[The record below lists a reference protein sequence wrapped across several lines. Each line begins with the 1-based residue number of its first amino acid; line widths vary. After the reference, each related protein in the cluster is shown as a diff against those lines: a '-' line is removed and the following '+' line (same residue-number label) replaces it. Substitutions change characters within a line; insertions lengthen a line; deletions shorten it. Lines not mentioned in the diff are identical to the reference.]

1 MQTSFFKIT
10 AATAA
15 LCFSTLVMAQQQSR
29 SISGTVKDKKN
40 GELLIGVTVK
50 VSDDPSINVVA
61 NEYGFYS
68 LSVPE
73 GSHTII
79 ISYPGYKDF
88 EQQINV
94 DQNMKLDIL
103 LNQEEQK
110 SNTIDEVVVSG
121 IKKDKNLTSAQM
133 GTETL
138 NIKSIE
144 KLPVLFGE
152 KDVMK
157 TIQLLPG
164 IKSNGEGS
172 SGFSVRG
179 GATDQNLI
187 LLDEAPVY
195 NASHLLGFF
204 STFNSDALKD
214 ASIIKGNSPAQYG
227 GRLSSVMDV
236 KMKDGNNKNYNVNGG
251 IGLISSRLSVEG
263 PIQKEKSSFI
273 VSGRRTYADLFLKSS
288 KDYKDNKLYFYDLNL
303 KANYQINENN
313 RIYISGYFGRDVL
326 GLGDTFNTD
335 WGNTTATLRWNSI
348 INSKLFSNTSIIYS
362 NYDYK
367 IGLKN
372 NESEFNLNS
381 KIQDWNLKQDFT
393 WFAGNKHS
401 VRFGLQ
407 SIYHTLTPSSA
418 SGTIVNSYSRNP
430 RYSWE
435 NALYINDDFK
445 ATEKLTINYGMRL
458 SFFSVL
464 GGDTFNTY
472 ENGELMGSQYLEK
485 GKFGK
490 TYTNLEPR
498 ITANY
503 RINEVSSVK
512 GGYSRNTQ
520 NLHLLSNSSSGN
532 PTDQWI
538 GSSYSVKPEI
548 ADQVSVGYSRN
559 FNNNNYE
566 LNAEIYYKSMQNQ
579 IDFKNGAQIGF
590 STAADVEGEL
600 LFGKGR
606 AYGLELIAK
615 KKSGKLTG
623 WISYTLSKT
632 ERKIDG
638 INDNQWYNARMD
650 KTHDISIVATYQLN
664 PKWTLSGLFL
674 YSTGNAVTFPVGK
687 YELNGQTVFQY
698 NSRNADRMPAYHRMD
713 LSATYEPESNKRFRG
728 SWTFGIYNLYGRENA
743 YTITF
748 EDNPNNPGTTR
759 AMQTS
764 LFRWVPNITYNFKF

>member
-1 MQTSFFKIT
+1 MQTSFLKIT

-15 LCFSTLVMAQQQSR
+15 LCFSTLAMAQQTYSV
-29 SISGTVKDKKN
+29 SGTVKDKKN
-40 GELLIGVTVK
+40 GELLIGVSVK
-50 VSDDPSINVVA
+50 VSEDPGINVVA

-68 LSVPE
+68 LSLPE
-73 GSHTII
+73 GNYTLI
-79 ISYPGYKDF
+79 ISYPGYQDF
-88 EQQINV
+88 EQKINV
-94 DQNMKLDIL
+94 DQNIKLDLPL
-103 LNQEEQK
+103 LPSESVEK
-110 SNTIDEVVVSG
+110 AIDEVVITG

-133 GTETL
+133 GAETL
-138 NIKSIE
+138 SIKNIE

-227 GRLSSVMDV
+227 GRLSSVLDV
-236 KMKDGNNKNYNVNGG
+236 KMKDGNNKDYNVNGG

-273 VSGRRTYADLFLKSS
+273 VSGRRTYADLFLKAN

-313 RIYISGYFGRDVL
+313 RIYLSGYFGRDVL

-348 INSKLFSNTSIIYS
+348 ISSKLFSNTSFIYS

-367 IGLKN
+367 ISLKN
-372 NESEFNLNS
+372 DDTVFDLNS
-381 KIQDWNLKQDFT
+381 KIRDWNLKQDFT

-418 SGTIVNSYSRNP
+418 SGTTVSSFARNP

-435 NALYINDDFK
+435 NAVYINDDYK
-445 ATEKLTINYGMRL
+445 ATEKLTINYGARL
-458 SFFSVL
+458 SMFSVL

-472 ENGELMGSQYLEK
+472 ENGVLTDSKFLEK

-490 TYTNLEPR
+490 TYVNIEPR
-498 ITANY
+498 ISANY

-520 NLHLLSNSSSGN
+520 NLHLLSNSNSGN

-538 GSSYSVKPEI
+538 GSSYTVKPEI
-548 ADQVSVGYSRN
+548 ADQISLGYSRN

-566 LNAEIYYKSMQNQ
+566 LNAEVYYKDMKNQ

-590 STAADVEGEL
+590 DTGADVESEL

-632 ERKIDG
+632 ERKING
-638 INDNQWYNARMD
+638 INNNEWYNARMD
-650 KTHDISIVATYQLN
+650 KTHDLSVVATYQLN
-664 PKWTLSGLFL
+664 PKWSFSGLFV
-674 YSTGNAVTFPVGK
+674 YSTGNAVTFPTGK

-698 NSRNADRMPAYHRMD
+698 SNRNADRMPAYHRMD
-713 LSATYEPESNKRFRG
+713 LSATYEPSSNKRFRG

-743 YTITF
+743 YTINF
-748 EDNPNNPGTTR
+748 EDNPDRPGTTR

>member
-1 MQTSFFKIT
+1 MQTSFLKIT

-15 LCFSTLVMAQQQSR
+15 LCFSTLAIAQQTYSV
-29 SISGTVKDKKN
+29 SGTVKDKKN
-40 GELLIGVTVK
+40 GELLIGVSVK
-50 VSDDPSINVVA
+50 VSEDPSINVTA

-68 LSVPE
+68 LSLPAGTYTV
-73 GSHTII
+73 I
-79 ISYPGYKDF
+79 ISNPGYKDF
-88 EQQINV
+88 EQQIKV
-94 DQNMKLDIL
+94 DQNMKLDLPL
-103 LNQEEQK
+103 LPQEETTK
-110 SNTIDEVVVSG
+110 AIDEVVVTAV
-121 IKKDKNLTSAQM
+121 KKDKNLTSAQM
-133 GTETL
+133 GAETL

-214 ASIIKGNSPAQYG
+214 ASIIKGNSRAQYG
-227 GRLSSVMDV
+227 GRLSSVLDV
-236 KMKDGNNKNYNVNGG
+236 KMKDGNNKDYNLNGG

-273 VSGRRTYADLFLKSS
+273 VSGRRTYADLFLKTN

-313 RIYISGYFGRDVL
+313 RIYLSGYFGRDVL

-348 INSKLFSNTSIIYS
+348 ISSKLFSNTSFIYS

-367 IGLKN
+367 ISLKN
-372 NESEFNLNS
+372 DDTVFDLNS
-381 KIQDWNLKQDFT
+381 KIRDWNLKQDFT

-418 SGTIVNSYSRNP
+418 SGTTVSSFPRNP

-435 NALYINDDFK
+435 NAVYINDDFK
-445 ATEKLTINYGMRL
+445 ATEKLTINYGVRL
-458 SFFSVL
+458 AIFSVL

-472 ENGELMGSQYLEK
+472 ENGVLTDSKFLEK

-490 TYTNLEPR
+490 TYVNPEPR
-498 ITANY
+498 ISANY

-520 NLHLLSNSSSGN
+520 NLHLLSNSNSGN

-538 GSSYSVKPEI
+538 GSSYTVKPEI
-548 ADQVSVGYSRN
+548 ADQISVGYSRN

-566 LNAEIYYKSMQNQ
+566 LNAEVYYKSMKNQ

-590 STAADVEGEL
+590 DAGSDVESEL

-632 ERKIDG
+632 ERKING
-638 INDNQWYNARMD
+638 INNNEWYNARMD
-650 KTHDISIVATYQLN
+650 KTHDLSIVATYQLN
-664 PKWTLSGLFL
+664 PKWSFSGLFV
-674 YSTGNAVTFPVGK
+674 YSTGNAVTFPTGK
-687 YELNGQTVFQY
+687 YELNGQTIFQY
-698 NSRNADRMPAYHRMD
+698 SNRNADRMPAYHRMD
-713 LSATYEPESNKRFRG
+713 LSATYEPTSNKRFRG

-743 YTITF
+743 YTINF
-748 EDNPNNPGTTR
+748 EDNPDRPGTTR

>member
-15 LCFSTLVMAQQQSR
+15 LCFSTLAMAQQAYSV
-29 SISGTVKDKKN
+29 SGTVKDKKN
-40 GELLIGVTVK
+40 GELLIGVSVK
-50 VSDDPSINVVA
+50 VSEDPTINVVA

-68 LSVPE
+68 LSLPE
-73 GSHTII
+73 GKYTII
-79 ISYPGYKDF
+79 ISNPGYKDF
-88 EQQINV
+88 EQQITV
-94 DQNMKLDIL
+94 DKNIKIDLPLIQ
-103 LNQEEQK
+103 QEEVSK
-110 SNTIDEVVVSG
+110 AIDEVVISG

-138 NIKSIE
+138 SIKSIE

-227 GRLSSVMDV
+227 GRLASVLDV
-236 KMKDGNNKNYNVNGG
+236 KMKDGNNKDYNVNGG

-273 VSGRRTYADLFLKSS
+273 VSGRRTYADLFLKSN

-313 RIYISGYFGRDVL
+313 RIYLSGYFGRDVL

-348 INSKLFSNTSIIYS
+348 ISSKLFSNTSFIYS

-367 IGLKN
+367 ISLKN
-372 NESEFNLNS
+372 DDTVFDLNS

-418 SGTIVNSYSRNP
+418 SGTTVSSFARNP

-435 NALYINDDFK
+435 NAVYINDDYK
-445 ATEKLTINYGMRL
+445 ATEKLTINYGLRL
-458 SFFSVL
+458 SMFSVL

-472 ENGELMGSQYLEK
+472 ENGVITDSKFLEK

-498 ITANY
+498 ISANY

-520 NLHLLSNSSSGN
+520 NLHLLSNSNSGN

-538 GSSYSVKPEI
+538 GSSYTVKPEI
-548 ADQVSVGYSRN
+548 SDQISMGYSRN

-566 LNAEIYYKSMQNQ
+566 LNAEVYYKSMQNQ

-590 STAADVEGEL
+590 DTGSDVESEL

-638 INDNQWYNARMD
+638 INNNEWYNARMD
-650 KTHDISIVATYQLN
+650 KTHDLSIVATYQLN
-664 PKWTLSGLFL
+664 PKWSLSGLFV
-674 YSTGNAVTFPVGK
+674 YSTGNAVTFPTGK
-687 YELNGQTVFQY
+687 YELNGQTIFQY
-698 NSRNADRMPAYHRMD
+698 SSRNADRMPSYHRMD
-713 LSATYEPESNKRFRG
+713 VSATYEPSSNKRFRG

-743 YTITF
+743 YTINF
-748 EDNPNNPGTTR
+748 EDNPDRPGTTR

>member
-1 MQTSFFKIT
+1 MQTSFLKIT

-15 LCFSTLVMAQQQSR
+15 LCFSTLAMAQQTYSV
-29 SISGTVKDKKN
+29 SGTVKDKKN
-40 GELLIGVTVK
+40 GELLIGVSVK
-50 VSDDPSINVVA
+50 VSEDPTINVVA

-68 LSVPE
+68 LSLPE
-73 GSHTII
+73 GNYTII
-79 ISYPGYKDF
+79 ISNPGYKDF
-88 EQQINV
+88 EQQIKV
-94 DQNMKLDIL
+94 DQNIKLDLPL
-103 LNQEEQK
+103 LPAEAATK
-110 SNTIDEVVVSG
+110 SIDEVVITG

-133 GTETL
+133 GAETL
-138 NIKSIE
+138 SIKNIE

-227 GRLSSVMDV
+227 GRLSSVLDV
-236 KMKDGNNKNYNVNGG
+236 KMKDGNNKDYNINGG

-273 VSGRRTYADLFLKSS
+273 VSGRRTYADLFLKTN

-313 RIYISGYFGRDVL
+313 RIYLSGYFGRDVL

-348 INSKLFSNTSIIYS
+348 ISSKLFSNTSFIYS

-367 IGLKN
+367 ISLKN
-372 NESEFNLNS
+372 DDTVFDLNS
-381 KIQDWNLKQDFT
+381 KIRDWNLKQDFT

-418 SGTIVNSYSRNP
+418 SGTTVSSFPRNP

-435 NALYINDDFK
+435 NAVYINDDYK
-445 ATEKLTINYGMRL
+445 ATEKLTINYGLRL
-458 SFFSVL
+458 SMFSVL

-472 ENGELMGSQYLEK
+472 ENGILTDSKFLEK

-498 ITANY
+498 ISANY

-520 NLHLLSNSSSGN
+520 NLHLLSNSNSGN

-538 GSSYSVKPEI
+538 GSSYTVKPEI
-548 ADQVSVGYSRN
+548 ADQISLGYSRN

-566 LNAEIYYKSMQNQ
+566 LNAEIYYKDMKNQ

-590 STAADVEGEL
+590 DTGADVESEL

-632 ERKIDG
+632 ERKING
-638 INDNQWYNARMD
+638 INNNEWYNARMD
-650 KTHDISIVATYQLN
+650 KTHDLSIVATYQLN
-664 PKWTLSGLFL
+664 PKWSFSGLFV
-674 YSTGNAVTFPVGK
+674 YSTGNAVTFPTGK
-687 YELNGQTVFQY
+687 YELNGQTIFQY
-698 NSRNADRMPAYHRMD
+698 SNRNADRMPAYHRMD
-713 LSATYEPESNKRFRG
+713 LSATYEPSSNKRFRG

-743 YTITF
+743 YSINF
-748 EDNPNNPGTTR
+748 EDNPDRPGTTR

>member
-1 MQTSFFKIT
+1 MQTSFLKIT

-15 LCFSTLVMAQQQSR
+15 LCFSTLAIAQQTYSV
-29 SISGTVKDKKN
+29 SGTVKDKKN
-40 GELLIGVTVK
+40 GELLIGVSVK
-50 VSDDPSINVVA
+50 VSEDPTINVVA

-68 LSVPE
+68 LSLPE
-73 GSHTII
+73 GNYTLI
-79 ISYPGYKDF
+79 ISYPGYQDF
-88 EQQINV
+88 EQQIKV
-94 DQNMKLDIL
+94 DQNIKVDLPL
-103 LNQEEQK
+103 LPAETAAK
-110 SNTIDEVVVSG
+110 AIDEVVITG

-133 GTETL
+133 GAETL
-138 NIKSIE
+138 SIKNIE

-227 GRLSSVMDV
+227 GRLSSVLDV
-236 KMKDGNNKNYNVNGG
+236 KMKDGNNKDYNINGG

-273 VSGRRTYADLFLKSS
+273 VSGRRTYADLFLKTN

-313 RIYISGYFGRDVL
+313 RIYLSGYFGRDVL

-348 INSKLFSNTSIIYS
+348 ISSKLFSNTSFIYS

-367 IGLKN
+367 ISLKN
-372 NESEFNLNS
+372 DDTVFDLNS
-381 KIQDWNLKQDFT
+381 KIRDWNLKQDFT

-418 SGTIVNSYSRNP
+418 SGTTVSSFARNP

-435 NALYINDDFK
+435 NAVYINDDYK
-445 ATEKLTINYGMRL
+445 ATEKLTINYGARL
-458 SFFSVL
+458 SMFSIL

-472 ENGELMGSQYLEK
+472 ENGVLTDSKFLEK

-490 TYTNLEPR
+490 TYVNIEPR
-498 ITANY
+498 ISANY
-503 RINEVSSVK
+503 RINEFSSVK

-520 NLHLLSNSSSGN
+520 NLHLLSNSNSGN

-538 GSSYSVKPEI
+538 GSSYTVKPEI
-548 ADQVSVGYSRN
+548 ADQISLGYSRN

-566 LNAEIYYKSMQNQ
+566 LNAEIYYKDMKNQ

-590 STAADVEGEL
+590 DTGADVESEL

-606 AYGLELIAK
+606 AYGLELMAK

-632 ERKIDG
+632 ERKING
-638 INDNQWYNARMD
+638 INNNEWYNARMD
-650 KTHDISIVATYQLN
+650 KTHDLSIVATYQLN
-664 PKWTLSGLFL
+664 PKWSFSGLFV
-674 YSTGNAVTFPVGK
+674 YSTGNAVTFPTGK
-687 YELNGQTVFQY
+687 YELNGQTIFQY
-698 NSRNADRMPAYHRMD
+698 SNRNADRMPAYHRMD
-713 LSATYEPESNKRFRG
+713 LSATYEPSSNKRFRG

-743 YTITF
+743 YTINF
-748 EDNPNNPGTTR
+748 EDNPDRPGTTR

>member
-1 MQTSFFKIT
+1 MQTSFLKIT

-15 LCFSTLVMAQQQSR
+15 LCFSTLAIAQQTYSV
-29 SISGTVKDKKN
+29 SGTVKDKKN
-40 GELLIGVTVK
+40 GELLIGVSVK
-50 VSDDPSINVVA
+50 VSEDPTINVVA

-68 LSVPE
+68 LSLPE
-73 GSHTII
+73 GNYTLI
-79 ISYPGYKDF
+79 ISYPGYQDF
-88 EQQINV
+88 EQQIKV
-94 DQNMKLDIL
+94 DQNIKVDLPL
-103 LNQEEQK
+103 LPAETAAK
-110 SNTIDEVVVSG
+110 AIDEVVITG

-133 GTETL
+133 GAETL
-138 NIKSIE
+138 SIKNIE

-227 GRLSSVMDV
+227 GRLSSVLDV
-236 KMKDGNNKNYNVNGG
+236 KMKDGNNKDYNINGG

-273 VSGRRTYADLFLKSS
+273 VSGRRTYADLFLKTN

-313 RIYISGYFGRDVL
+313 RIYLSGYFGRDVL

-348 INSKLFSNTSIIYS
+348 ISSKLFSNTSFIYS

-367 IGLKN
+367 ISLKN
-372 NESEFNLNS
+372 DDTVFDLNS
-381 KIQDWNLKQDFT
+381 KIRDWNLKQDFT

-418 SGTIVNSYSRNP
+418 SGTTVSSFARNP

-435 NALYINDDFK
+435 NAVYINDDYK
-445 ATEKLTINYGMRL
+445 ATEKLTINYGARL
-458 SFFSVL
+458 SMFSIL

-472 ENGELMGSQYLEK
+472 ENGVLTDSKFLEK

-490 TYTNLEPR
+490 TYVNIEPR
-498 ITANY
+498 ISANY
-503 RINEVSSVK
+503 RINEFSSVK

-520 NLHLLSNSSSGN
+520 NLHLLSNSNSGN

-538 GSSYSVKPEI
+538 GSSYTVKPEI
-548 ADQVSVGYSRN
+548 ADQISLGYSRN

-566 LNAEIYYKSMQNQ
+566 LNAEIYYKDMKNQ

-590 STAADVEGEL
+590 DTGADVESEL

-615 KKSGKLTG
+615 KKNGKLTG

-632 ERKIDG
+632 ERKING
-638 INDNQWYNARMD
+638 INNNEWYNARMD
-650 KTHDISIVATYQLN
+650 KTHDLSIVATYQLN
-664 PKWTLSGLFL
+664 PKWSFSGLFV
-674 YSTGNAVTFPVGK
+674 YSTGNAVTFPTGK

-698 NSRNADRMPAYHRMD
+698 SNRNADRMPAYHRMD
-713 LSATYEPESNKRFRG
+713 LSATYEPSSNKRFRG

-743 YTITF
+743 YTINF
-748 EDNPNNPGTTR
+748 EDNPDHPGTTR

>member
-1 MQTSFFKIT
+1 MQTIYCRIFATIGLSVFSVT
-10 AATAA
+10 A
-15 LCFSTLVMAQQQSR
+15 FAQEKR
-29 SISGTVKDKKN
+29 TISGTVRDGKN
-40 GELLIGVTVK
+40 GELVIGATVK
-50 VSDDPSINVVA
+50 VIEDPTVNVVA

-68 LSVPE
+68 LSLPQGNYTVAVAY
-73 GSHTII
+73 G
-79 ISYPGYKDF
+79 GY
-88 EQQINV
+88 ENYRQTVQLNENV
-94 DQNMKLDIL
+94 KLDLIL
-103 LNQEEQK
+103 TQEKERTVQ
-110 SNTIDEVVVSG
+110 IDEVVISA

-138 NIKSIE
+138 SIKSIE

-152 KDVMK
+152 RDVLK

-236 KMKDGNNKNYNVNGG
+236 KMKDGNNKDYNINGG

-273 VSGRRTYADLFLKSS
+273 VSGRRTYADVFLKATDDFRDS
-288 KDYKDNKLYFYDLNL
+288 KLYFYDLNL
-303 KANYQINENN
+303 KANYQLNENN
-313 RIYISGYFGRDVL
+313 RLYVSGYFGRDVL
-326 GLGDTFNTD
+326 GLGNTFSTD
-335 WGNTTATLRWNSI
+335 WGNTTATVRWNSI
-348 INSKLFSNTSIIYS
+348 INSKLFSNTSFIYS

-367 IGLKN
+367 VSLSSNNNTFGLD
-372 NESEFNLNS
+372 SQ
-381 KIQDWNLKQDFT
+381 IQDWNLKQDFT
-393 WFAGNKHS
+393 WFAGNKHG

-407 SIYHTLTPSSA
+407 SIYHTITPSSA
-418 SGTIVNSYSRNP
+418 SGTSVSSFPRNS

-435 NALYINDDFK
+435 NAFYINDDFK
-445 ATEKLTINYGMRL
+445 ATEKLTVNYGLRL
-458 SFFSVL
+458 SMFSVL
-464 GGDTFNTY
+464 GGDQFNTY
-472 ENGELMGSQYLEK
+472 ENGVLTGGQFLEK

-490 TYTNLEPR
+490 TYVNLEPR

-512 GGYSRNTQ
+512 AGYARNTQ

-538 GSSYSVKPEI
+538 GSSYTVKPEI
-548 ADQVSVGYSRN
+548 SDQISASFSRN

-566 LNAEIYYKSMQNQ
+566 INAEIYYKSMQNQ
-579 IDFKNGAQIGF
+579 IDYKNGAEITFDAG
-590 STAADVEGEL
+590 ADVEAEL

-606 AYGLELIAK
+606 AYGLEFIAK

-632 ERKIDG
+632 ERKIIG
-638 INDNQWYNARMD
+638 INDNEWYNARQD
-650 KTHDISIVATYQLN
+650 KTHDLSVVATYELN
-664 PKWTLSGLFL
+664 PKWSFSGLFV
-674 YSTGNAVTFPVGK
+674 YSTGNAVTFPTGK
-687 YELNGQTVFQY
+687 YELQGQTIFQY
-698 NSRNADRMPAYHRMD
+698 SKRNADRMPAYHRMD
-713 LSATYEPESNKRFRG
+713 LSATYEPAKNKRFQS
-728 SWTFGIYNLYGRENA
+728 SWSFGIYNLYGRENA
-743 YTITF
+743 YAITF
-748 EDNPNNPGTTR
+748 EDNPDKPGTTR
-759 AMQTS
+759 AIQTS
-764 LFRWVPNITYNFKF
+764 LFRFVPNITYNFKF

>member
-1 MQTSFFKIT
+1 MQISFLKIT

-15 LCFSTLVMAQQQSR
+15 LCFSTLAMAQQTYSV
-29 SISGTVKDKKN
+29 SGTVKDKKN
-40 GELLIGVTVK
+40 GELLIGVSVK
-50 VSDDPSINVVA
+50 VSEDPTINVVA

-68 LSVPE
+68 LSLPE
-73 GSHTII
+73 GNYTLI
-79 ISYPGYKDF
+79 ISYPGYQDF
-88 EQQINV
+88 EQKINV
-94 DQNMKLDIL
+94 DQNIKLDLPL
-103 LNQEEQK
+103 LPSESVEK
-110 SNTIDEVVVSG
+110 AIDEVVITG

-133 GTETL
+133 GAETL
-138 NIKSIE
+138 SIKNIE

-227 GRLSSVMDV
+227 GRLSSVLDV
-236 KMKDGNNKNYNVNGG
+236 KMKDGNNKDYNVNGG

-273 VSGRRTYADLFLKSS
+273 VSGRRTYADLFLKTS

-313 RIYISGYFGRDVL
+313 RIYLSGYFGRDVL

-348 INSKLFSNTSIIYS
+348 ISSKLFSNTSFIYS

-367 IGLKN
+367 ISLKN
-372 NESEFNLNS
+372 DDTVFDLNS
-381 KIQDWNLKQDFT
+381 KIRDWNLKQDFT

-418 SGTIVNSYSRNP
+418 SGTTVSSFARNP

-435 NALYINDDFK
+435 NAVYINDDYK
-445 ATEKLTINYGMRL
+445 ATEKLTINYGARL
-458 SFFSVL
+458 SMFSVL

-472 ENGELMGSQYLEK
+472 ENGVLTDSKFLGK

-490 TYTNLEPR
+490 TYVNIEPR
-498 ITANY
+498 ISANY

-520 NLHLLSNSSSGN
+520 NLHLLSNSNSGN

-538 GSSYSVKPEI
+538 GSSYTVKPEI
-548 ADQVSVGYSRN
+548 ADQISLGYSRN

-566 LNAEIYYKSMQNQ
+566 LNAEVYYKDMKNQ

-590 STAADVEGEL
+590 DTGADVESEL

-632 ERKIDG
+632 ERKING
-638 INDNQWYNARMD
+638 INNNEWYNARMD
-650 KTHDISIVATYQLN
+650 KTHDLSIVATYQLN
-664 PKWTLSGLFL
+664 PKWSFSGLFV
-674 YSTGNAVTFPVGK
+674 YSTGNAVTFPTGK
-687 YELNGQTVFQY
+687 YELNGQTIFQY
-698 NSRNADRMPAYHRMD
+698 SNRNADRMPAYHRMD
-713 LSATYEPESNKRFRG
+713 LSATYEPSSNKRFRG

-743 YTITF
+743 YTINF
-748 EDNPNNPGTTR
+748 EDNPDRPGTTR

>member
-1 MQTSFFKIT
+1 MQTSFFKI
-10 AATAA
+10 AAASAA
-15 LCFSTLVMAQQQSR
+15 LCLSSWAMAQQKYQV
-29 SISGTVKDKKN
+29 SGTVKDQKN
-40 GELLIGVTVK
+40 GELLIGVNVK
-50 VSDDPSINVVA
+50 VAEDPSINVIA

-68 LSVPE
+68 LSLPE
-73 GSHTII
+73 GNYKVI

-88 EQQINV
+88 EQQITVN
-94 DQNMKLDIL
+94 QNIKLDL
-103 LNQEEQK
+103 PLSQQEQISK
-110 SNTIDEVVVSG
+110 AIDEVVITG

-133 GTETL
+133 GSETL
-138 NIKSIE
+138 NIKNIE

-236 KMKDGNNKNYNVNGG
+236 KMKDGNNKDYNINGG

-273 VSGRRTYADLFLKSS
+273 VSGRRTYADLFLKTSPE
-288 KDYKDNKLYFYDLNL
+288 YKDNKLYFYDLNL

-313 RIYISGYFGRDVL
+313 RLYLSGYFGRDVL
-326 GLGDTFNTD
+326 GLGNTFSTD

-348 INSKLFSNTSIIYS
+348 LNSKLFSNTSFIYS

-367 IGLKN
+367 ISLRSNDNTFG
-372 NESEFNLNS
+372 LNS

-407 SIYHTLTPSSA
+407 SIYHTITPSSA
-418 SGTIVNSYSRNP
+418 SGTSVSSYPRNP
-430 RYSWE
+430 RKSWE

-445 ATEKLTINYGMRL
+445 ATEALTINYGARL
-458 SFFSVL
+458 SMFSVL

-472 ENGELMGSQYLEK
+472 ENGVLTDSQFLEK

-490 TYTNLEPR
+490 TYVNIEPR
-498 ITANY
+498 VSANY

-512 GGYSRNTQ
+512 GAYSRNTQ
-520 NLHLLSNSSSGN
+520 NLHLLSNSNSGN

-538 GSSYSVKPEI
+538 GSSYTVKPEI
-548 ADQVSVGYSRN
+548 ADQISLGYSRN

-579 IDFKNGAQIGF
+579 IDFKNGAQITF
-590 STAADVEGEL
+590 DTAADVESEL

-638 INDNQWYNARMD
+638 INNNEWYNARMD
-650 KTHDISIVATYQLN
+650 KTHDLSVVATYQLN
-664 PKWTLSGLFL
+664 PKWSFSGLFV
-674 YSTGNAVTFPVGK
+674 YSTGNAVTFPTGK

-698 NSRNADRMPAYHRMD
+698 SNRNADRMPAYHRMD
-713 LSATYEPESNKRFRG
+713 FSATYEPESNKRFRG
-728 SWTFGIYNLYGRENA
+728 SWTFGIYNIYGRQNA
-743 YTITF
+743 YTIMF
-748 EDNPNNPGTTR
+748 EDNPDNPGTTR
-759 AMQTS
+759 TMQTS

>member
-1 MQTSFFKIT
+1 MQTSFLKIT

-15 LCFSTLVMAQQQSR
+15 LCFSTLAMAQQTYSV
-29 SISGTVKDKKN
+29 SGTVKDKKN
-40 GELLIGVTVK
+40 GELLIGVSVK
-50 VSDDPSINVVA
+50 VSEDPSINVVA

-68 LSVPE
+68 LSLPE
-73 GSHTII
+73 GNYTLI
-79 ISYPGYKDF
+79 ISYPGYQDF
-88 EQQINV
+88 EQKINV
-94 DQNMKLDIL
+94 DQNIKLDLPL
-103 LNQEEQK
+103 LPSESVEK
-110 SNTIDEVVVSG
+110 AIDEVVITG

-133 GTETL
+133 GAETL
-138 NIKSIE
+138 SIKNIE

-227 GRLSSVMDV
+227 GRLSSVLDV
-236 KMKDGNNKNYNVNGG
+236 KMKDGNNKDYNVNGG

-273 VSGRRTYADLFLKSS
+273 VSGRRTYADLFLKTN

-313 RIYISGYFGRDVL
+313 RIYLSGYFGRDVL

-348 INSKLFSNTSIIYS
+348 ISSKLFSNTSFIYS

-367 IGLKN
+367 ISLKN
-372 NESEFNLNS
+372 DDTVFDLNS
-381 KIQDWNLKQDFT
+381 KIRDWNLKQDFT

-418 SGTIVNSYSRNP
+418 SGTTVSSFARNP

-435 NALYINDDFK
+435 NAVYINDDYK
-445 ATEKLTINYGMRL
+445 ATEKLTINYGARL
-458 SFFSVL
+458 SMFSVL

-472 ENGELMGSQYLEK
+472 ENGVLTDNKFLEK

-490 TYTNLEPR
+490 TYVNIEPR
-498 ITANY
+498 ISANY

-520 NLHLLSNSSSGN
+520 NLHLLSNSNSGN

-538 GSSYSVKPEI
+538 GSSYTVKPEI
-548 ADQVSVGYSRN
+548 ADQISLGYSRN

-566 LNAEIYYKSMQNQ
+566 LNAEVYYKDMKNQ

-590 STAADVEGEL
+590 DTGADVESEL

-615 KKSGKLTG
+615 KKSGRLTG

-632 ERKIDG
+632 ERKING
-638 INDNQWYNARMD
+638 INNNEWYNARMD
-650 KTHDISIVATYQLN
+650 KTHDLSIVATYQLN
-664 PKWTLSGLFL
+664 PKWSFSGLFV
-674 YSTGNAVTFPVGK
+674 YSTGNAVTFPTGK
-687 YELNGQTVFQY
+687 YELNGQTIFQY
-698 NSRNADRMPAYHRMD
+698 SNRNADRMPAYHRMD
-713 LSATYEPESNKRFRG
+713 LSATYEPSTNKRFRG

-743 YTITF
+743 YTINF
-748 EDNPNNPGTTR
+748 ENNPDRPGTTR

>member
-1 MQTSFFKIT
+1 MQTSFLKIT

-15 LCFSTLVMAQQQSR
+15 LCFSTLAIAQKTYSV
-29 SISGTVKDKKN
+29 SGTVKDKKN
-40 GELLIGVTVK
+40 GELLIGVSVK
-50 VSDDPSINVVA
+50 VSEDPAINVVA

-68 LSVPE
+68 LSLPE
-73 GSHTII
+73 GNYTLI
-79 ISYPGYKDF
+79 ISNPGYKDF
-88 EQQINV
+88 EQQIKV
-94 DQNMKLDIL
+94 DQNIKLDLPLIP
-103 LNQEEQK
+103 QETETK
-110 SNTIDEVVVSG
+110 AIDEVVVTA

-133 GTETL
+133 GAETL
-138 NIKSIE
+138 NIKNIE

-227 GRLSSVMDV
+227 GRLSSVLDV
-236 KMKDGNNKNYNVNGG
+236 KMKDGNNKDYNVNGG

-273 VSGRRTYADLFLKSS
+273 VSGRRTYADLFLKTS

-313 RIYISGYFGRDVL
+313 RIYLSGYFGRDVL

-348 INSKLFSNTSIIYS
+348 ISSKLFSNTSFIYS

-367 IGLKN
+367 ISLKN
-372 NESEFNLNS
+372 DDTVFDLNS
-381 KIQDWNLKQDFT
+381 KIRDWNLKQDFT

-401 VRFGLQ
+401 VKFGLQ

-418 SGTIVNSYSRNP
+418 SGTTVSSFARNP

-435 NALYINDDFK
+435 NAVYINDDYK
-445 ATEKLTINYGMRL
+445 ATEKLTINYGARL
-458 SFFSVL
+458 SMFSVL

-472 ENGELMGSQYLEK
+472 ENGILTDSKFLEK

-490 TYTNLEPR
+490 TYVNIEPR
-498 ITANY
+498 ISANY

-520 NLHLLSNSSSGN
+520 NLHLLSNSNSGN

-538 GSSYSVKPEI
+538 GSSYTVKPEI
-548 ADQVSVGYSRN
+548 ADQISLGYSRN

-566 LNAEIYYKSMQNQ
+566 LNAEVYYKDMKNQ

-590 STAADVEGEL
+590 DTGADVESEL

-632 ERKIDG
+632 ERKING
-638 INDNQWYNARMD
+638 INNNEWYNARMD
-650 KTHDISIVATYQLN
+650 KTHDLSIVATYQLN
-664 PKWTLSGLFL
+664 PKWSFSGLFV
-674 YSTGNAVTFPVGK
+674 YSTGNAVTFPTGK
-687 YELNGQTVFQY
+687 YELNGQTIFQY
-698 NSRNADRMPAYHRMD
+698 SNRNADRMPAYHRMD
-713 LSATYEPESNKRFRG
+713 LSATYEPSSNKRFRG

-743 YTITF
+743 YTINF
-748 EDNPNNPGTTR
+748 EDNPDRPGTTR

>member
-1 MQTSFFKIT
+1 MQTIYCRIFATIGLSVFSVT
-10 AATAA
+10 A
-15 LCFSTLVMAQQQSR
+15 FAQEKR
-29 SISGTVKDKKN
+29 TISGTVRDGKN
-40 GELLIGVTVK
+40 GELVIGATIK
-50 VSDDPSINVVA
+50 VVEDPSVNVVA

-68 LSVPE
+68 LSLPQGNYTVAVAY
-73 GSHTII
+73 G
-79 ISYPGYKDF
+79 GYENYRQTVKL
-88 EQQINV
+88 
-94 DQNMKLDIL
+94 DQNVKLDLIL
-103 LNQEEQK
+103 TQEKERTAQ
-110 SNTIDEVVVSG
+110 IDEVVISA

-138 NIKSIE
+138 SIKSIE

-152 KDVMK
+152 RDVLK

-236 KMKDGNNKNYNVNGG
+236 KMKDGNNKDYNINGG

-273 VSGRRTYADLFLKSS
+273 VSGRRTYADVFLKATDDF
-288 KDYKDNKLYFYDLNL
+288 KDSKLYFYDLNL
-303 KANYQINENN
+303 KANYQLNENN
-313 RIYISGYFGRDVL
+313 RLYISGYFGRDVL
-326 GLGDTFNTD
+326 GLGNTFSTD
-335 WGNTTATLRWNSI
+335 WGNTTATVRWNSI
-348 INSKLFSNTSIIYS
+348 INSKLFSNTSFIYS

-367 IGLKN
+367 VSLSSNNNTFGLD
-372 NESEFNLNS
+372 SQ
-381 KIQDWNLKQDFT
+381 IQDWNLKQDFT
-393 WFAGNKHS
+393 WFAGNKHG

-407 SIYHTLTPSSA
+407 SIYHTITPSSA
-418 SGTIVNSYSRNP
+418 SGTSVSSFPRNS

-435 NALYINDDFK
+435 NAFYINDDFK
-445 ATEKLTINYGMRL
+445 ATEKLTVNYGLRL
-458 SFFSVL
+458 SMFSVL
-464 GGDTFNTY
+464 GGDQFNTY
-472 ENGELMGSQYLEK
+472 ENGVLTGGQFLEK

-490 TYTNLEPR
+490 TYVNLEPR

-512 GGYSRNTQ
+512 AGYARNTQ

-538 GSSYSVKPEI
+538 GSSYTVKPEI
-548 ADQVSVGYSRN
+548 SDQISAGFSRN

-566 LNAEIYYKSMQNQ
+566 INAEIYYKSMQSQ
-579 IDFKNGAQIGF
+579 IDYRNGAEITFDAG
-590 STAADVEGEL
+590 ADVEAEL

-606 AYGLELIAK
+606 AYGLEFIAK

-632 ERKIDG
+632 ERKIIG
-638 INDNQWYNARMD
+638 INDNEWYNARQD
-650 KTHDISIVATYQLN
+650 KTHDLSVVATYELN
-664 PKWTLSGLFL
+664 LKWSLSGLFV
-674 YSTGNAVTFPVGK
+674 YSTGNAVTFPTGK
-687 YELNGQTVFQY
+687 YELQGQTIFQY
-698 NSRNADRMPAYHRMD
+698 SRRNADRMPAYHRMD
-713 LSATYEPESNKRFRG
+713 LSATYEPGKNKRFQS
-728 SWTFGIYNLYGRENA
+728 SWSFGIYNLYGRENA
-743 YTITF
+743 YAITF
-748 EDNPNNPGTTR
+748 EDNPDKPGTTR
-759 AMQTS
+759 AIQTS
-764 LFRWVPNITYNFKF
+764 LFRFVPNITYNFKF

>member
-1 MQTSFFKIT
+1 MQAIYCRIFATIGLSVFSIT
-10 AATAA
+10 A
-15 LCFSTLVMAQQQSR
+15 FAQER
-29 SISGTVKDKKN
+29 KTISGTVRDGRN
-40 GELLIGVTVK
+40 GELVIGATIK
-50 VSDDPSINVVA
+50 VEEDPTINITA

-68 LSVPE
+68 LSLPQ
-73 GSHTII
+73 GNYTIAVAYGGYQNYRQTVQLDQNVKLDLILSQEKEKTSEIEEVI
-79 ISYPGYKDF
+79 ISA
-88 EQQINV
+88 V
-94 DQNMKLDIL
+94 
-103 LNQEEQK
+103 
-110 SNTIDEVVVSG
+110 
-121 IKKDKNLTSAQM
+121 KKDKNLTSAQM

-138 NIKSIE
+138 SIKSIE

-152 KDVMK
+152 KDVLK

-236 KMKDGNNKNYNVNGG
+236 KMKDGNNKDYNVNGG

-273 VSGRRTYADLFLKSS
+273 VSGRRTYADVFLKATDDF
-288 KDYKDNKLYFYDLNL
+288 KDSKLYFYDLNL
-303 KANYQINENN
+303 KANYQLNENN
-313 RIYISGYFGRDVL
+313 RLYVSGYFGRDVL
-326 GLGDTFNTD
+326 GLGNTFSTD
-335 WGNTTATLRWNSI
+335 WGNTTATVRWNSI
-348 INSKLFSNTSIIYS
+348 INSKLFSNTSFIYS

-367 IGLKN
+367 VSLSSNDNTFG
-372 NESEFNLNS
+372 LNS
-381 KIQDWNLKQDFT
+381 KIQDWNLKQDFS

-407 SIYHTLTPSSA
+407 SIYHTITPSSA
-418 SGTIVNSYSRNP
+418 SGTSVSSFPRNS

-435 NALYINDDFK
+435 NALYVNDDFK
-445 ATEKLTINYGMRL
+445 ATENLTVNYGLRL
-458 SFFSVL
+458 SMFSVL

-472 ENGELMGSQYLEK
+472 DNGVLTGSQFLEK

-490 TYTNLEPR
+490 TYVNLEPR

-503 RINEVSSVK
+503 RINEVSSIK
-512 GGYSRNTQ
+512 GGYARNTQ

-538 GSSYSVKPEI
+538 GSSYTVKPEI
-548 ADQVSVGYSRN
+548 ADQISAGYSRN

-566 LNAEIYYKSMQNQ
+566 INAEVYYKSMQNQ
-579 IDFKNGAQIGF
+579 IDFKNGAEITF
-590 STAADVEGEL
+590 DAAADVEGEL

-632 ERKIDG
+632 ERKITG
-638 INDNQWYNARMD
+638 INDNNWYNARQD
-650 KTHDISIVATYQLN
+650 KTHDLSLVATYELN
-664 PKWTLSGLFL
+664 PKWTFSGLFV
-674 YSTGNAVTFPVGK
+674 YSTGNAVTFPTGK
-687 YELNGQTVFQY
+687 YELQNQTIFQY
-698 NSRNADRMPAYHRMD
+698 SNRNADRMPAYHRMD
-713 LSATYEPESNKRFRG
+713 LSATYEPNKNKRWKS
-728 SWTFGIYNLYGRENA
+728 SWTFGIYNVYGRENA
-743 YTITF
+743 YTIAF
-748 EDNPNNPGTTR
+748 EDNPDKPGTTR
-759 AMQTS
+759 AVQTS
-764 LFRWVPNITYNFKF
+764 LFKFVPNITYNFKF

>member
-1 MQTSFFKIT
+1 MQKLFFKT
-10 AATAA
+10 AVTAAA
-15 LCFSTLVMAQQQSR
+15 LCFSSMALAQQKYSV
-29 SISGTVKDKKN
+29 SGTVKDHKN

-50 VSDDPSINVVA
+50 VNEDPSISVVA

-68 LSVPE
+68 LSLPE
-73 GSHTII
+73 GNYTLIV
-79 ISYPGYKDF
+79 SYPGYRDY
-88 EQQINV
+88 EQAIKVEQNTKV
-94 DQNMKLDIL
+94 DLPLD
-103 LNQEEQK
+103 QEDQK
-110 SNTIDEVVVSG
+110 IGKIDEVVISG
-121 IKKDKNLTSAQM
+121 VKKNKNLTTAQM

-138 NIKSIE
+138 SIKNIE

-164 IKSNGEGS
+164 LKRTGEGRCVFCVI
-172 SGFSVRG
+172 GC
-179 GATDQNLI
+179 ATDQNLI

-236 KMKDGNNKNYNVNGG
+236 KMKDGNNKDYNVNGG

-273 VSGRRTYADLFLKSS
+273 VSGRRTYADLFLKTSD
-288 KDYKDNKLYFYDLNL
+288 DYKDSKLYFYDLNL
-303 KANYQINENN
+303 KANYQINDNN
-313 RIYISGYFGRDVL
+313 RLYLSGYFGRDVL
-326 GLGDTFNTD
+326 GLGDTFSTD

-348 INSKLFSNTSIIYS
+348 INSKLFSNTSFIYS
-362 NYDYK
+362 NYNYK
-367 IGLKN
+367 ISLKSNDNTFGLDSQI
-372 NESEFNLNS
+372 E
-381 KIQDWNLKQDFT
+381 DWNLKQDFT

-401 VRFGLQ
+401 VRFGFQ
-407 SIYHTLTPSSA
+407 SIYHTITPSSA
-418 SGTIVNSYSRNP
+418 SGTSVSSFPRNP
-430 RYSWE
+430 RKSWE
-435 NALYINDDFK
+435 NAVYINDDFK
-445 ATEKLTINYGMRL
+445 ASDKFTVNYGLRL
-458 SFFSVL
+458 SMFSVL
-464 GGDTFNTY
+464 GGDTYNTY
-472 ENGELMGSQYLEK
+472 ENGVVTDSRFLEK

-490 TYTNLEPR
+490 TYVNLEPR

-512 GGYSRNTQ
+512 AGYSRNTQ

-548 ADQVSVGYSRN
+548 ADQISAGYSRN

-579 IDFKNGAQIGF
+579 IDFKNGAQISF
-590 STAADVEGEL
+590 DTAADVESEL

-615 KKSGKLTG
+615 KKSGRLTG

-638 INDNQWYNARMD
+638 INDNEWYNARMD
-650 KTHDISIVATYQLN
+650 KTHDLSIVATYELN
-664 PKWTLSGLFL
+664 KKWSLSGLFL
-674 YSTGNAVTFPVGK
+674 YSTGNAVTFPTAK
-687 YELNGQTVFQY
+687 YELNGQTIFQY
-698 NSRNADRMPAYHRMD
+698 SSRNADRMPSYHRMD
-713 LSATYEPESNKRFRG
+713 LSATYEPESTKRFKG
-728 SWTFGIYNLYGRENA
+728 SWSFGIYNIYGRENA

-764 LFRWVPNITYNFKF
+764 LFRW

>member
-1 MQTSFFKIT
+1 MQTSFFKI
-10 AATAA
+10 AAASAA
-15 LCFSTLVMAQQQSR
+15 FCISSWAIAQQKYQV
-29 SISGTVKDKKN
+29 SGTVKDQKN
-40 GELLIGVTVK
+40 GELLIGVSVK
-50 VSDDPSINVVA
+50 VAEDPSINVIA

-68 LSVPE
+68 LSLPE
-73 GSHTII
+73 GNYKII

-88 EQQINV
+88 EQQITVN
-94 DQNMKLDIL
+94 QNIKQDL
-103 LNQEEQK
+103 LLSQQEQVSK
-110 SNTIDEVVVSG
+110 SIDEVIITG

-133 GTETL
+133 GAETL
-138 NIKSIE
+138 SIKNIE

-227 GRLSSVMDV
+227 GRLSSVLDV
-236 KMKDGNNKNYNVNGG
+236 KMKDGNNKDYNINGG

-273 VSGRRTYADLFLKSS
+273 VSGRRTYADLFLKTN

-313 RIYISGYFGRDVL
+313 RLYLSGYFGRDVL
-326 GLGDTFNTD
+326 GLGNTFSTD

-348 INSKLFSNTSIIYS
+348 ISSKLFSNTSFIYS

-367 IGLKN
+367 ISLKSN
-372 NESEFNLNS
+372 NNTFGLNS

-407 SIYHTLTPSSA
+407 SIYHTITPSSA
-418 SGTIVNSYSRNP
+418 SGTSVSSFPRNP
-430 RYSWE
+430 RKSWE

-445 ATEKLTINYGMRL
+445 ATEKLTINYGARL
-458 SFFSVL
+458 SMFSIL

-472 ENGELMGSQYLEK
+472 ENGVLTGSRFLEK
-485 GKFGK
+485 GKIGK
-490 TYTNLEPR
+490 TYANLEPR
-498 ITANY
+498 ISANY

-512 GGYSRNTQ
+512 GAYSRNTQ
-520 NLHLLSNSSSGN
+520 NLHLLSNSNSGN

-538 GSSYSVKPEI
+538 GSSYTVKPEI
-548 ADQVSVGYSRN
+548 ADQISLGYSRN

-579 IDFKNGAQIGF
+579 IDFKNGAQITF
-590 STAADVEGEL
+590 DTAADVESEL

-632 ERKIDG
+632 ERKING
-638 INDNQWYNARMD
+638 INNNDWYNARMD
-650 KTHDISIVATYQLN
+650 KTHDLSVVATYQLN
-664 PKWTLSGLFL
+664 SKWSVSGLFV
-674 YSTGNAVTFPVGK
+674 YSTGNAVTFPTGK

-698 NSRNADRMPAYHRMD
+698 SNRNADRMPAYHRMD
-713 LSATYEPESNKRFRG
+713 LSVTYEPESNKRFRG

-743 YTITF
+743 YIINF
-748 EDNPNNPGTTR
+748 EDNPDNPGTTR

>member
-1 MQTSFFKIT
+1 MQTSFLKIT

-15 LCFSTLVMAQQQSR
+15 LCFSTLAMAQQTYSV
-29 SISGTVKDKKN
+29 SGTVKDKKN
-40 GELLIGVTVK
+40 GELLIGVSVK
-50 VSDDPSINVVA
+50 VSEDPSINVVA

-68 LSVPE
+68 LSLSE
-73 GSHTII
+73 GNYTLI
-79 ISYPGYKDF
+79 ISYPGYQDF
-88 EQQINV
+88 EQKINV
-94 DQNMKLDIL
+94 DQNIKLDLPL
-103 LNQEEQK
+103 LPSESVEK
-110 SNTIDEVVVSG
+110 AIDEVVITG

-133 GTETL
+133 GAETL
-138 NIKSIE
+138 SIKNIE

-227 GRLSSVMDV
+227 GRLSSVLDV
-236 KMKDGNNKNYNVNGG
+236 KMKDGNNKDYNINGG

-273 VSGRRTYADLFLKSS
+273 VSGRRTYADLFLKAN

-313 RIYISGYFGRDVL
+313 RIYLSGYFGRDVL

-348 INSKLFSNTSIIYS
+348 ISSKLFSNTSFIYS

-367 IGLKN
+367 ISLKN
-372 NESEFNLNS
+372 DDTVFDLNS
-381 KIQDWNLKQDFT
+381 KIRDWNLKQDFT

-418 SGTIVNSYSRNP
+418 SGTTVSSFARNP

-435 NALYINDDFK
+435 NAVYINDDYK
-445 ATEKLTINYGMRL
+445 ATEKLTINYGARL
-458 SFFSVL
+458 SMFSVL

-472 ENGELMGSQYLEK
+472 ENGVLTDSKFLEK

-490 TYTNLEPR
+490 TYVNIEPR
-498 ITANY
+498 ISANY

-520 NLHLLSNSSSGN
+520 NLHLLSNSNSGN

-538 GSSYSVKPEI
+538 GSSYTVKPEI
-548 ADQVSVGYSRN
+548 ADQISLGYSRN

-566 LNAEIYYKSMQNQ
+566 LNAEVYYKDMKNQ

-590 STAADVEGEL
+590 DTGADVESEL

-632 ERKIDG
+632 ERKING
-638 INDNQWYNARMD
+638 INNNEWYNARMD
-650 KTHDISIVATYQLN
+650 KTHDLSVVATYQLN
-664 PKWTLSGLFL
+664 PKWSFSGLFV
-674 YSTGNAVTFPVGK
+674 YSTGNAVTFPTGK

-698 NSRNADRMPAYHRMD
+698 SNRNADRMPAYHRMD
-713 LSATYEPESNKRFRG
+713 LSATYEPSSNKRFRG

-743 YTITF
+743 YTINF
-748 EDNPNNPGTTR
+748 EDNPDRPGTTR

>member
-15 LCFSTLVMAQQQSR
+15 LCFSTLAIAQQTYSV
-29 SISGTVKDKKN
+29 SGTVKDKKN

-50 VSDDPSINVVA
+50 VSENPAINVVA

-68 LSVPE
+68 LSLPE
-73 GSHTII
+73 GNYTII
-79 ISYPGYKDF
+79 ISNPGYKDF
-88 EQQINV
+88 EQQIQV
-94 DQNMKLDIL
+94 DQNIKLDLPL
-103 LNQEEQK
+103 LPQEEISK
-110 SNTIDEVVVSG
+110 AIDEVVITG

-138 NIKSIE
+138 SIKSIE

-164 IKSNGEGS
+164 IKSSGEGS

-227 GRLSSVMDV
+227 GRLSSVLDV
-236 KMKDGNNKNYNVNGG
+236 KMKDGNNKDYNVNGG
-251 IGLISSRLSVEG
+251 VGLISSRLSVEG

-273 VSGRRTYADLFLKSS
+273 VSGRRTYADLFLKTT

-313 RIYISGYFGRDVL
+313 RIYLSGYFGRDVL

-348 INSKLFSNTSIIYS
+348 ISSKLFSNTSFIYS
-362 NYDYK
+362 DYDYK
-367 IGLKN
+367 ISLKN
-372 NESEFNLNS
+372 DDNVFDLNS
-381 KIQDWNLKQDFT
+381 KIKDWNLKQDFT

-407 SIYHTLTPSSA
+407 SIYHTIIPSSA
-418 SGTIVNSYSRNP
+418 SGTSVSSYPRNP

-445 ATEKLTINYGMRL
+445 ATEKLTINYGARL
-458 SFFSVL
+458 SMFSVL
-464 GGDTFNTY
+464 GGDTFNMYNEGVLTDS
-472 ENGELMGSQYLEK
+472 EFLEK

-490 TYTNLEPR
+490 TYVNIEPR
-498 ITANY
+498 VSANY

-520 NLHLLSNSSSGN
+520 NLHLLSNSNSGN

-538 GSSYSVKPEI
+538 GSSYTVKPEI
-548 ADQVSVGYSRN
+548 ADQISLGYSRN

-566 LNAEIYYKSMQNQ
+566 LNAEVYYKSMQNQ

-590 STAADVEGEL
+590 DAGADVESEL

-632 ERKIDG
+632 ERKING
-638 INDNQWYNARMD
+638 INNNEWYNARMD
-650 KTHDISIVATYQLN
+650 KTHDLSIVATYQLN
-664 PKWTLSGLFL
+664 PKWTFSGLFV
-674 YSTGNAVTFPVGK
+674 YSTGNAVTFPTGK

-698 NSRNADRMPAYHRMD
+698 SNRNADRMPAYHRMD
-713 LSATYEPESNKRFRG
+713 VSATYEPSTNKRFRG

-743 YTITF
+743 YIINF
-748 EDNPNNPGTTR
+748 EDNPDRQGTTR
-759 AMQTS
+759 ATQVS

>member
-1 MQTSFFKIT
+1 MQAIYCRIFATIGLSVFSIT
-10 AATAA
+10 AY
-15 LCFSTLVMAQQQSR
+15 AQDR
-29 SISGTVKDKKN
+29 KTISGTVRDGKN
-40 GELLIGVTVK
+40 GELVIGATIK
-50 VSDDPSINVVA
+50 VEEDPSINITA

-68 LSVPE
+68 LSLPQ
-73 GSHTII
+73 GNYTIAVA
-79 ISYPGYKDF
+79 YGGY
-88 EQQINV
+88 ENYRQTV
-94 DQNMKLDIL
+94 LLDQNVKLDLIL
-103 LNQEEQK
+103 TEQK
-110 SNTIDEVVVSG
+110 EKVSQIEEVVISSV
-121 IKKDKNLTSAQM
+121 KKDKNLTSAQM

-138 NIKSIE
+138 SIKSIE

-152 KDVMK
+152 KDVLK

-236 KMKDGNNKNYNVNGG
+236 KMKDGNNKDYNVNGG

-273 VSGRRTYADLFLKSS
+273 VSGRRTYADVFLKATDDF
-288 KDYKDNKLYFYDLNL
+288 KDSKLYFYDLNL

-313 RIYISGYFGRDVL
+313 RLYISGYFGRDVL
-326 GLGDTFNTD
+326 GLGNTFSTD

-348 INSKLFSNTSIIYS
+348 INSKLFSNTSFIYS

-367 IGLKN
+367 VSLTSNDNTFGLD
-372 NESEFNLNS
+372 SQ
-381 KIQDWNLKQDFT
+381 IQDWNLKQDFS

-407 SIYHTLTPSSA
+407 SIYHTITPSSA
-418 SGTIVNSYSRNP
+418 SGTSMSSFPRNS

-445 ATEKLTINYGMRL
+445 ATEKLTLNYGLRL
-458 SFFSVL
+458 SMFSVL

-472 ENGELMGSQYLEK
+472 DNGVLTDSEFLEK

-490 TYTNLEPR
+490 TYVNLEPR

-503 RINEVSSVK
+503 RINEVSSIK
-512 GGYSRNTQ
+512 GGYARNTQ

-548 ADQVSVGYSRN
+548 ADQISAGYSRN

-566 LNAEIYYKSMQNQ
+566 INAEVYYKSMQNQ
-579 IDFKNGAQIGF
+579 IDFKNGAEITF
-590 STAADVEGEL
+590 DAAADVEGEL

-606 AYGLELIAK
+606 AYGLEIIAK

-632 ERKIDG
+632 ERKING
-638 INDNQWYNARMD
+638 INDNDWYNARQD
-650 KTHDISIVATYQLN
+650 KTHDLSVVATYELN
-664 PKWTLSGLFL
+664 QKWSFSGLFL
-674 YSTGNAVTFPVGK
+674 YSTGNAVTFPTGK
-687 YELNGQTVFQY
+687 YELQGQTIFQY
-698 NSRNADRMPAYHRMD
+698 SKRNADRMPAYHRMD
-713 LSATYEPESNKRFRG
+713 LSATYEPNKNKRWKS
-728 SWTFGIYNLYGRENA
+728 SWSFGIYNVYGRENA
-743 YTITF
+743 YTIAF

-764 LFRWVPNITYNFKF
+764 LFKFVPNITYNFKF

>member
-1 MQTSFFKIT
+1 MQTSFLKIT

-15 LCFSTLVMAQQQSR
+15 LCFSTLAMAQQTYSV
-29 SISGTVKDKKN
+29 SGTVKDKKN
-40 GELLIGVTVK
+40 GELLIGVSVK
-50 VSDDPSINVVA
+50 VSEDPSINVVA

-68 LSVPE
+68 LSLPE
-73 GSHTII
+73 GNYTLI
-79 ISYPGYKDF
+79 ISYPGYQDF
-88 EQQINV
+88 EQKINV
-94 DQNMKLDIL
+94 DQNIKLDLPL
-103 LNQEEQK
+103 LPSESVEK
-110 SNTIDEVVVSG
+110 AIDEVVITG

-133 GTETL
+133 GAETL
-138 NIKSIE
+138 SIKNIE

-227 GRLSSVMDV
+227 GRLSSVLDV
-236 KMKDGNNKNYNVNGG
+236 KMKDGNNKDYNINGG

-273 VSGRRTYADLFLKSS
+273 VSGRRTYADLFLKAN

-313 RIYISGYFGRDVL
+313 RIYLSGYFGRDVL

-348 INSKLFSNTSIIYS
+348 ISSKLFSNTSFIYS

-367 IGLKN
+367 ISLKN
-372 NESEFNLNS
+372 DDTVFDLNS
-381 KIQDWNLKQDFT
+381 KIRDWNLKQDFT

-418 SGTIVNSYSRNP
+418 SGTTVSSFARNP

-435 NALYINDDFK
+435 NAVYINDDYK
-445 ATEKLTINYGMRL
+445 ATEKLTINYGARL
-458 SFFSVL
+458 SMFSVL

-472 ENGELMGSQYLEK
+472 ENGVLTDSKFLEK

-490 TYTNLEPR
+490 TYVNIEPR
-498 ITANY
+498 ISANY

-520 NLHLLSNSSSGN
+520 NLHLLSNSNSGN

-538 GSSYSVKPEI
+538 GSSYTVKPEI
-548 ADQVSVGYSRN
+548 ADQISLGYSRN

-566 LNAEIYYKSMQNQ
+566 LNAEVYYKDMKNQ

-590 STAADVEGEL
+590 DTGADVESEL

-632 ERKIDG
+632 ERKING
-638 INDNQWYNARMD
+638 INNNEWYNARMD
-650 KTHDISIVATYQLN
+650 KTHDLSVVATYQLN
-664 PKWTLSGLFL
+664 PKWSFSGLFV
-674 YSTGNAVTFPVGK
+674 YSTGNAVTFPTGK

-698 NSRNADRMPAYHRMD
+698 SNRNADRMPAYHRMD
-713 LSATYEPESNKRFRG
+713 LSATYEPSSNKRFRG

-743 YTITF
+743 YTINF
-748 EDNPNNPGTTR
+748 EDNPDRPGTTR